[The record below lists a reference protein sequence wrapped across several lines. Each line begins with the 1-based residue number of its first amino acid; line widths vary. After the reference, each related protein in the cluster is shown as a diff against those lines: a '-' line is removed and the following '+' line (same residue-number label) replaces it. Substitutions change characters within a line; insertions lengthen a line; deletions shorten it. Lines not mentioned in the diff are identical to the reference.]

1 MLKCKIHFLQ
11 QSIVLDLSEP
21 PYTVQDKLQSIG
33 ILTPP
38 NNIPLNNMMT
48 LKAELYPEDAMGERV
63 VYLINKDND
72 TLGKINKLCYC
83 IDGMDYKSELKFG
96 DALDSGKADTIDEA
110 VKTAERVREYQRLRK
125 KREQCR

>member
-38 NNIPLNNMMT
+38 NNIVLNNMMT
-48 LKAELYPEDAMGERV
+48 LKAELYPEDAMGERIV
-63 VYLINKDND
+63 TLINKDSD

-83 IDGMDYKSELKFG
+83 IDGMDYKGELKFG